1 MLTSLT
7 FKSKMHIS
15 EMITSLG
22 SASPM
27 YKSVT
32 YIHQFLRQGKYF
44 DKATRKQVI
53 YQLLWVINNL
63 CVGKIIA
70 LTDLLTRCWNGI
82 LSAWQYSSRRIFS
95 QAWMTK
101 NIVYWY
107 TLTLTDQ
114 KKKKRTEQTS
124 SLTWLADFWSLT
136 APLPSPF
143 PSPCNIIIS

>member
-22 SASPM
+22 SASPK

-53 YQLLWVINNL
+53 YQLL
-63 CVGKIIA
+63 
-70 LTDLLTRCWNGI
+70 
-82 LSAWQYSSRRIFS
+82 
-95 QAWMTK
+95 
-101 NIVYWY
+101 
-107 TLTLTDQ
+107 
-114 KKKKRTEQTS
+114 
-124 SLTWLADFWSLT
+124 
-136 APLPSPF
+136 
-143 PSPCNIIIS
+143 

>member
-114 KKKKRTEQTS
+114 KKKKKDWANLKFNMACRFLKFDS
-124 SLTWLADFWSLT
+124 
-136 APLPSPF
+136 PSPF
-143 PSPCNIIIS
+143 PFPQPL

>member
-1 MLTSLT
+1 MVSGLDQTPKGAEPIVFRKQVREGRTKYQLTSMLTSLT

-15 EMITSLG
+15 EMITSLR

-101 NIVYWY
+101 NLVYW
-107 TLTLTDQ
+107 
-114 KKKKRTEQTS
+114 
-124 SLTWLADFWSLT
+124 
-136 APLPSPF
+136 
-143 PSPCNIIIS
+143 